1 MWSETL
7 TVDEQ
12 RRIVAEVEWRLLVVW
27 EARLARAGRLRQAI
41 LRSAFETT
49 GYASLISVF

>member
-27 EARLARAGRLRQAI
+27 EAGLARAGRLRQAI

-49 GYASLISVF
+49 GYASPISVF